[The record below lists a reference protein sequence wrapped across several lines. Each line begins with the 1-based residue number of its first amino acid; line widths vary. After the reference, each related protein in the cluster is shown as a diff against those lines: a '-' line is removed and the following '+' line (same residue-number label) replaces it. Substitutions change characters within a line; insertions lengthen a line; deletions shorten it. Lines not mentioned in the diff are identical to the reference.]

1 MSIWWLESLKDNKK
15 LLEIWNMT
23 EKAKRIENALDKLGL
38 QNTEDF
44 TIKQLDDIA
53 SMANVHR
60 LEVMLYLRCR

>member
-1 MSIWWLESLKDNKK
+1 
-15 LLEIWNMT
+15 MT
-23 EKAKRIENALDKLGL
+23 EKAKRIENALNKLGL

-53 SMANVHR
+53 SMANVQR